1 MGGLSSIAR
10 KRRAFAENSSFLDG
24 RFLELGAFDNP
35 MFRKEDGD
43 NVKYV
48 DWHSKAELIE
58 LSKTSPN
65 RDISKIV
72 DVDYIIK
79 SNELSKAIGDK
90 FDLVCASHVIEHIPD
105 MCRWFEELSALLT
118 PRGQI
123 FLAIPDKRY
132 TFDFFR
138 QISRATEF
146 VRAYQEKLVIPSMW
160 QLADHF
166 YYHQKVNVAEIWA
179 GKNPAAFQPRFSLAH
194 ALDLAERKSSSYTD
208 AHCWVFTS
216 DTFCQLIDDL
226 RSSGI
231 VNLEVTNIQH
241 PLEQTNEFM
250 VMLRKTPT

>member
-10 KRRAFAENSSFLDG
+10 KRRAFVEKSSLLNG

-35 MFRKEDGD
+35 IFRKEDGD
-43 NVKYV
+43 NVRYV

-79 SNELSKAIGDK
+79 SNELSKAINDK
-90 FDLVCASHVIEHIPD
+90 FNLVCASHVIEHIPD
-105 MCRWFEELSALLT
+105 VCRWFEELGALLT
-118 PRGQI
+118 PSGQI
-123 FLAIPDKRY
+123 FLAIPEKRY
-132 TFDFFR
+132 TFDYFR

-146 VRAYQEKLVIPSMW
+146 VRAYREKLVIPSIW

-166 YYHQKVNVAEIWA
+166 YYHQKVNVTEIWA
-179 GKNPAAFQPRFSLAH
+179 GKNPTLFQPRFNLAH
-194 ALDLAERKSSSYTD
+194 ALDLAEKKSISYTD

-216 DTFCQLIDDL
+216 DTFYQLIDDL

-231 VNLEVTNIQH
+231 VDLEVTAIQH

-250 VMLRKTPT
+250 VMLRKVPS